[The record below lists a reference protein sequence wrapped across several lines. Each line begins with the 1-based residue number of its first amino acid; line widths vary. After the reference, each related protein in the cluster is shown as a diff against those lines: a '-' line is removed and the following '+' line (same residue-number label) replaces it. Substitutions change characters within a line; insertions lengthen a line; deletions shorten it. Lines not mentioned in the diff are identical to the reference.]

1 MNQTLLCWLS
11 AVPAPVLALDVQRG
25 GIPGQPGANRV
36 AESVMQPL
44 VCRPKTAGGFDKCFT
59 GKDSRVGPKRHQ
71 MNSGPMKMSTA
82 SNYGSTIIA
91 RSFAPVRLRNMFKT
105 LDAPAWS
112 IVAVLWICCGLC
124 AASPAE
130 EGLRVA
136 TVSPLDHGFT
146 GLYNLD
152 FAGAQRDFAT
162 WQKNHPDDP
171 VGPVSEAAGFLF
183 SEFNR
188 LGVLEAQFY
197 ENDEAFVERPKL
209 TPDPALR
216 ERFEAAIG
224 RAEVLARSRLAKDPK
239 DRDALFALTLSSGLQ
254 ADYAALIEKRNL
266 ASLHFTKQASV
277 SAQELLAVCHDCYD
291 ALLATGFSKYVIG
304 SMSAPVR
311 WILRIGGLP
320 ADKQGGIAD
329 LQITADHGHY
339 LAPFARI
346 LLAIAYVR
354 EKDSA
359 RAMQLLSGL
368 QREFPGNTL
377 FPREIAH
384 LQGLH

>member
-1 MNQTLLCWLS
+1 MNVLDARAALIVAALWACCALS
-11 AVPAPVLALDVQRG
+11 PAARAEDASLDTSSALDRG
-25 GIPGQPGANRV
+25 F
-36 AESVMQPL
+36 S
-44 VCRPKTAGGFDKCFT
+44 
-59 GKDSRVGPKRHQ
+59 
-71 MNSGPMKMSTA
+71 
-82 SNYGSTIIA
+82 
-91 RSFAPVRLRNMFKT
+91 
-105 LDAPAWS
+105 
-112 IVAVLWICCGLC
+112 
-124 AASPAE
+124 
-130 EGLRVA
+130 
-136 TVSPLDHGFT
+136 

-152 FAGAQRDFAT
+152 FAGAQKDFAS
-162 WQKNHPDDP
+162 WQQSHPDDP

-188 LGVLEAQFY
+188 LGVLEAQFF
-197 ENDEAFVERPKL
+197 ENDAAFDKRPKV
-209 TPDPALR
+209 TPDPVVR
-216 ERFEAAIG
+216 QHFMNAIG
-224 RAEVLARSRLAKDPK
+224 QAQNLSRQRLAKDPK
-239 DRDALFALTLSSGLQ
+239 DQDALFALTLSSGLQ